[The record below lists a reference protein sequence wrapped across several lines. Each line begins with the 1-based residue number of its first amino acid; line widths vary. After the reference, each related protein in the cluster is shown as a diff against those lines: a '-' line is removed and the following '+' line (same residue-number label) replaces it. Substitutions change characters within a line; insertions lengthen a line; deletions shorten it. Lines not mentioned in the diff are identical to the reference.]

1 MATKNTPI
9 LQDELTVASPAQ
21 AKKDTVP
28 RVRVFLPVLEDT
40 ADVSAIEMDQYEH
53 VTVDG
58 VTTLIKR
65 GEYVDVTVP
74 VFIQLRNKFPH
85 I

>member
-1 MATKNTPI
+1 MATTKVMK
-9 LQDELTVASPAQ
+9 DELTAATPLAE
-21 AKKDTVP
+21 KEDTIP
-28 RVRVFLPVLEDT
+28 RVRIFLPPLED
-40 ADVSAIEMDQYEH
+40 ADDASAIEMDQYEH

-65 GEYVDVTVP
+65 GEYVEVTVP

>member
-1 MATKNTPI
+1 MAATKENQTPVVDDI
-9 LQDELTVASPAQ
+9 TAVTPVKV
-21 AKKDTVP
+21 KKENVP
-28 RVRVFLPVLEDT
+28 RVRVFLPPLEEDESG
-40 ADVSAIEMDQYEH
+40 VKVDQYEH
-53 VTVDG
+53 VTING
-58 VTTLIKR
+58 VTTLVKR